1 MLFLAK
7 QIYQDN
13 GLMKKHFLTML
24 ILSLIG
30 LLGIS
35 AVSANSLTQAQVI
48 EAKTNHSSQRT
59 QQDIDKEAQQ
69 VLELQTHIEQATD
82 SLSNLTLYRNHLTQ
96 IVSSQE
102 KEIQQLQRQRDQIEE
117 TRQGIIPLMYHMLD
131 ELDRL
136 LHTDLPIRFTART
149 ERLEQLNALIIR
161 ADISDAE
168 KFRRILEAFQI
179 EMDYGYKIAAYQQ
192 TITLDD
198 GSQRVVQQ
206 LHIGR
211 ITLISRSRD
220 KQQAWIWQQE
230 QQKWHSLLSKDLPA
244 LDNAFLMAK
253 KQTPPQLLRLPLSIN
268 THIDN
273 NKKGDH

>member
-1 MLFLAK
+1 
-7 QIYQDN
+7 
-13 GLMKKHFLTML
+13 MKKHFLAMFL
-24 ILSLIG
+24 LSLIG

-69 VLELQTHIEQATD
+69 ILELKTHIEQVTD
-82 SLSNLTLYRNHLTQ
+82 SLSNLTIYRKHLTQ

-102 KEIQQLQRQRDQIEE
+102 KEIQQLQRQIDQIEE
-117 TRQGIIPLMYHMLD
+117 TRQGIIPLMYYMLD

-192 TITLDD
+192 KITLDD

-211 ITLISRSRD
+211 IILISRSID
-220 KQQAWIWQQE
+220 KQQAWIWQQD
-230 QQKWHSLLSKDLPA
+230 QQQWHSVLSENLPA
-244 LDNAFLMAK
+244 LDNAFSIAH
-253 KQTPPQLLRLPLSIN
+253 KQTPPQLLRLPLSVN
-268 THIDN
+268 TSIES
-273 NKKGDH
+273 NKKEAH

>member
-1 MLFLAK
+1 
-7 QIYQDN
+7 
-13 GLMKKHFLTML
+13 ML

-149 ERLEQLNALIIR
+149 ERLDQLNALIIR

-244 LDNAFLMAK
+244 LDNAFLMAN

>member
-1 MLFLAK
+1 MAK

-13 GLMKKHFLTML
+13 GLMKKHFLAML

-35 AVSANSLTQAQVI
+35 VVSANSLTQAQVI
-48 EAKTNHSSQRT
+48 EVKTNHSSQRT
-59 QQDIDKEAQQ
+59 QQYIDKEAQKI
-69 VLELQTHIEQATD
+69 LDLQTQIEQATD
-82 SLSNLTLYRNHLTQ
+82 SLSNLTLYRKHLTQ

-131 ELDRL
+131 ELERL

-161 ADISDAE
+161 ADISDVE

-211 ITLISRSRD
+211 ITLISRSID
-220 KQQAWIWQQE
+220 KQQAWIWQQD
-230 QQKWHSLLSKDLPA
+230 QQQWHSVLSEDLPA
-244 LDNAFLMAK
+244 LDNAFSMAY
-253 KQTPPQLLRLPLSIN
+253 KQTPPQLLRLPLSVNAPIES
-268 THIDN
+268 
-273 NKKGDH
+273 NKKEAH